1 LIHFVVL
8 CSISSFLYVK
18 LPQTHGFLAINFLIY
33 MAISVGCAII
43 FTSLVDKKAID
54 LSHRFASAVLPY
66 HREKA

>member
-1 LIHFVVL
+1 
-8 CSISSFLYVK
+8 
-18 LPQTHGFLAINFLIY
+18 